1 MFIAG
6 DKIIIAWELFGADRD
21 ARITPISR
29 QFRDLRVN
37 LNAMN
42 SLERMKEGEGCFLRK
57 MSAFWH
63 PETGDNVLSEEE
75 KSRAKMKWIAIFISL
90 RL

>member
-42 SLERMKEGEGCFLRK
+42 SLERMKERGGRMLFAK
-57 MSAFWH
+57 
-63 PETGDNVLSEEE
+63 NVSVLA
-75 KSRAKMKWIAIFISL
+75 SRDG
-90 RL
+90 R

>member
-42 SLERMKEGEGCFLRK
+42 SLELMEERGRRMLFAK
-57 MSAFWH
+57 
-63 PETGDNVLSEEE
+63 NVSVLA
-75 KSRAKMKWIAIFISL
+75 SRDG
-90 RL
+90 R